1 MEALVGTLTE
11 RVEALI
17 QEQRLSADAWGSP
30 HLSTTPR
37 SLALENLA
45 AEVAALENAVREIAL
60 EVQKLATA
68 RTG

>member
-1 MEALVGTLTE
+1 MEALERTLTE

-17 QEQRLSADAWGSP
+17 EVHRGAAANWGSP

-45 AEVAALENAVREIAL
+45 AEVAALEDAVREIAL
-60 EVQKLATA
+60 EVQKLSTA
-68 RTG
+68 RT

>member
-1 MEALVGTLTE
+1 
-11 RVEALI
+11 
-17 QEQRLSADAWGSP
+17 
-30 HLSTTPR
+30 LSTTPR

-60 EVQKLATA
+60 EVQKLSTA